1 MLVKTAAGLGDR
13 EETVGP
19 ELVLWSRRQRLMLG
33 LRVGGRGFPRQ
44 VTGTFGQPVRK
55 ITFQI
60 PQQKTR
66 VCDET
71 VGYGASQTHFTEH
84 AQNWFRCFLL
94 PTVQRTH

>member
-1 MLVKTAAGLGDR
+1 MLAETAAGLGDR

-19 ELVLWSRRQRLMLG
+19 ELALCSRRQRLMLG
-33 LRVGGRGFPRQ
+33 LRVGGREFLRQ
-44 VTGTFGQPVRK
+44 GTGTFRQPVRK

-71 VGYGASQTHFTEH
+71 VGYGASQTRFTEH

-94 PTVQRTH
+94 PTVQRTR